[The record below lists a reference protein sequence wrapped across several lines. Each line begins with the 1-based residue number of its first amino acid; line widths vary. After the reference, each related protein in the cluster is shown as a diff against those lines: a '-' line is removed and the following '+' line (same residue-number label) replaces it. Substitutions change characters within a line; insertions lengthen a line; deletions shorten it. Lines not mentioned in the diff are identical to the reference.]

1 MESDISD
8 NAMQACILAT
18 SIECDVDEENVK
30 MVVGAM
36 ALCMSKVDEPNDL
49 YISQSIIA
57 TSKTLGIDIPDVME
71 IMGKFIN
78 NIEKK
83 KKGLSLC

>member
-18 SIECDVDEENVK
+18 SIECDVDEEKVK
-30 MVVGAM
+30 MVVGVM

-57 TSKTLGIDIPDVME
+57 TSKALGIDIPDVME
-71 IMGKFIN
+71 IMEKFMDN
-78 NIEKK
+78 MEKK